1 MKSNEKYVFLDLLPP
16 SGPCCR
22 SAKFYLNMPGDL
34 DNVIILTSSTQ
45 LVALVYNMD
54 EWRICGKPEFNGIF
68 LRLIWK
74 LEDFNHM
81 AGWGPV

>member
-1 MKSNEKYVFLDLLPP
+1 MKICFFFDLLPP

-34 DNVIILTSSTQ
+34 DHVIILTSSTQ
-45 LVALVYNMD
+45 LVALVYKWTNGGSV
-54 EWRICGKPEFNGIF
+54 EKLEFNGIF
-68 LRLIWK
+68 LRLRWK